1 MISREMEIK
10 IPSGLDQAPLRYS
23 FRLQA
28 SMTAV
33 YMWR

>member
-1 MISREMEIK
+1 MISKEMEIK
-10 IPSGLDQAPLRYS
+10 IPSGLDPSTIAL
-23 FRLQA
+23 LQA